1 MHKILK
7 KTIKY
12 GAAVLLTLIAVIL
25 TGIGYLYLSAD
36 MMTPQFASTPET
48 DRVIRKDSLRQYGG
62 NYLRHSESGLWELKV
77 SGPAYERGKAIGQLT
92 SDLLYFQEKVFVDQI
107 KEIVPSESYLKFLRF
122 FIVLFNRNLGKN
134 VPEEYRDEIYGISLS
149 CTHEYDFIGTPYE
162 RQLNYHSAHDL
173 GHAMQDYMLV
183 GCSSFA
189 CWGENSA
196 DSSLIIGRNFD
207 FYMGDAFARNKLVS
221 FYQPENG
228 YRFAS
233 VGWAGMTGVLSGM
246 NETGLTVTIN
256 AAKSD
261 LPAASATPISILTRE
276 ILQYASTI
284 EEAYAIARKRKTF
297 VSESILVGSA
307 KDGRAAIIEKSP
319 EKIALFTGNGQQI
332 ICTNHYQSE
341 TFGHDKRNLENIE
354 TSDSPYR
361 FARLQE
367 LLKENAPI
375 DAPKAASIL
384 RNRKGV
390 GEAELGLANE
400 MAINQFIAHHSVI
413 FQPEKKRMW
422 VSTAPWQCG
431 KYVAYDLNRIF
442 SDSIDFN
449 HEIYTENLTVPADSF
464 LQQQEYQQLMTY
476 KRLAPVLRKQIKKK
490 ERLDEQTLHAFQH
503 ALQAFWT
510 SPKRPDNKTHHYR
523 QAPGKNGTKSRLC
536 RCSLTRLKKPLAYKG
551 KICHNIIRI
560 CLQKKGFHMDYLYC
574 MPDLNNTREN
584 CEKIHNILARMSD
597 KYKLNIVPE
606 PVKAK
611 YFGGLDY
618 YKKYRIY
625 KEIREIGGNSAEAYL
640 QADEKEMILS
650 VCKNQQEQELMK
662 SCIYA
667 YCYPAQMVL
676 KSFND
681 RDKKK

>member
-384 RNRKGV
+384 RDHKGLQNTD
-390 GEAELGLANE
+390 LGLANE

-413 FQPEKKRMW
+413 FQPEKRLMW
-422 VSTAPWQCG
+422 VSTSPWQCG
-431 KYVAYDLNRIF
+431 KYVAYDLNKIF
-442 SDSIDFN
+442 KDTIDWQ
-449 HEIYTENLTVPADSF
+449 HEIYSSDLTIPEDKF
-464 LQQQEYQQLMTY
+464 IDTPEFQHLLTY
-476 KRLAPVLRKQIKKK
+476 KKLTPLLLKKIRKK
-490 ERLDEQTLHAFQH
+490 EQIEESVLKTYQASNPSLYYVYEVIGDYYEAMQQPQQAIAYWQQ
-503 ALQAFWT
+503 AL
-510 SPKRPDNKTHHYR
+510 KRPIPK
-523 QAPGKNGTKSRLC
+523 
-536 RCSLTRLKKPLAYKG
+536 
-551 KICHNIIRI
+551 
-560 CLQKKGFHMDYLYC
+560 LQ
-574 MPDLNNTREN
+574 
-584 CEKIHNILARMSD
+584 
-597 KYKLNIVPE
+597 
-606 PVKAK
+606 
-611 YFGGLDY
+611 
-618 YKKYRIY
+618 
-625 KEIREIGGNSAEAYL
+625 
-640 QADEKEMILS
+640 EKERI
-650 VCKNQQEQELMK
+650 QQKIQKQSKDGKE
-662 SCIYA
+662 S
-667 YCYPAQMVL
+667 
-676 KSFND
+676 
-681 RDKKK
+681 